1 MQRCQRP
8 YASMQAIR
16 KRLNW
21 HENPKSMRYKR
32 SKCEFMQR
40 KRTHLSA
47 IIERVQSLAKQPH
60 ERKLQL
66 EKIIPKLLAC

>member
-47 IIERVQSLAKQPH
+47 IIERVQSLAIQPH
-60 ERKLQL
+60 ANKVHALNF
-66 EKIIPKLLAC
+66 